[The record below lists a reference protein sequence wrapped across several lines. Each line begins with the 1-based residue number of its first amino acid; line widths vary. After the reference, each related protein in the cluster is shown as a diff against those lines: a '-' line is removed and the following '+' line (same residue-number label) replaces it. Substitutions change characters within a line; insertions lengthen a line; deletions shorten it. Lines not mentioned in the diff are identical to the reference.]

1 MKTDTP
7 RTDEI
12 AHMGLDADTYI
23 GRMTYLCRELER
35 EVASLKKDRDFLS
48 DTIDQYKRGAKGA
61 CYACEPVGEYNQ
73 KLEKEI
79 ELLTTRVSRAVNEL
93 TNNNLNAK

>member
-7 RTDEI
+7 RTDEV

-61 CYACEPVGEYNQ
+61 CYACEVVGEYNL

-79 ELLTTRVSRAVNEL
+79 ELLTSKI
-93 TNNNLNAK
+93 NNIIKQFDSSDE